1 MQAIKGGYW
10 PSWAYSYLPPSS
22 ISTSYF
28 THIYYAF
35 LSPNNITYKFN
46 IDDETASMLVNFT
59 STLRYSKNPPVK
71 SIYSVGGA
79 AEGPILFARMASCPL
94 SRQRFIHSSIEVA
107 RKFGFDGIDLDWEHP
122 LCPKEME
129 DYGILLEE
137 WRKEIQK
144 EAMQTSRP
152 PLLLTAAVYYAAE
165 FDSDVKRIYPSESM
179 NKNLDWINAMT
190 YDYHGSWDKN
200 QTGAQAALYDSRT
213 NFSTDYGISSW
224 LNAGISREKL
234 IMGLPIYGRSWK
246 LKDPTVYEI
255 GAPAVDVG
263 PGFNGT
269 GVMTYAEILE
279 YNMQNT
285 NATVVYDSDTV
296 STYSVFGTDWIGYDD
311 TRSIAAKIG
320 YAQAQALG
328 GYFFWALNGDHEW
341 TISSTGSF
349 YILPY
354 TIFLVF
360 FSSSCFGMSHSIT
373 IRPSAHSL
381 FLYIYMQLHIYG
393 VSENLKASER
403 IYLHIRLICN
413 ILEHSLIKDNV
424 FIILYRGQQFI

>member
-1 MQAIKGGYW
+1 MTRLRLNGMELVSVFVFLIFTTKFTISAATYSNSSMQTIKGGYW
-10 PSWAYSYLPPSS
+10 PSWAYSYLPPPS
-22 ISTSYF
+22 IDTSYF

-35 LSPNNITYKFN
+35 LAPNNMTFKFN
-46 IDDETASMLVNFT
+46 IDDETSSMLVNFT
-59 STLRYSKNPPVK
+59 PTLRS
-71 SIYSVGGA
+71 SRT
-79 AEGPILFARMASCPL
+79 AEGPILFARMVSCPL

-122 LCPKEME
+122 LGPKEME

-137 WRKEIQK
+137 WRKEIQN

-152 PLLLTAAVYYAAE
+152 PLLLTAAVYYPAE

-190 YDYHGSWDKN
+190 YDYHGAWKKKI

-213 NFSTDYGISSW
+213 NFSTDFGISSW

-246 LKDPTVYEI
+246 LKDPMVNQI
-255 GAPAVDVG
+255 GAPVVDVD

-269 GVMTYAEILE
+269 GVMTYAEIPE

-285 NATVVYDSDTV
+285 NVTVVYDSDTV

-311 TRSIAAKIG
+311 TRSIAARFVMLKLKPLVSWWLLL
-320 YAQAQALG
+320 LG
-328 GYFFWALNGDHEW
+328 TKW
-341 TISSTGSF
+341 
-349 YILPY
+349 
-354 TIFLVF
+354 
-360 FSSSCFGMSHSIT
+360 
-373 IRPSAHSL
+373 
-381 FLYIYMQLHIYG
+381 
-393 VSENLKASER
+393 
-403 IYLHIRLICN
+403 
-413 ILEHSLIKDNV
+413 
-424 FIILYRGQQFI
+424 

>member
-22 ISTSYF
+22 INTSYF

-35 LSPNNITYKFN
+35 LAPNNMTYKFN

-94 SRQRFIHSSIEVA
+94 SRQRFIHSSIEVG

-122 LCPKEME
+122 LGPKEME
-129 DYGILLEE
+129 DYGILLDE

-152 PLLLTAAVYYAAE
+152 PLLLTAAVYYPAE

-190 YDYHGSWDKN
+190 YDYHG
-200 QTGAQAALYDSRT
+200 
-213 NFSTDYGISSW
+213 
-224 LNAGISREKL
+224 ISREKL

-246 LKDPTVYEI
+246 LKDPMVYEI
-255 GAPAVDVG
+255 GAPVVDVG

-269 GVMTYAEILE
+269 GVMTYAEIPE

-311 TRSIAAKIG
+311 TRSIAARFVMLK
-320 YAQAQALG
+320 LKP
-328 GYFFWALNGDHEW
+328 LVV
-341 TISSTGSF
+341 TSF
-349 YILPY
+349 
-354 TIFLVF
+354 
-360 FSSSCFGMSHSIT
+360 GH
-373 IRPSAHSL
+373 
-381 FLYIYMQLHIYG
+381 
-393 VSENLKASER
+393 
-403 IYLHIRLICN
+403 
-413 ILEHSLIKDNV
+413 
-424 FIILYRGQQFI
+424 